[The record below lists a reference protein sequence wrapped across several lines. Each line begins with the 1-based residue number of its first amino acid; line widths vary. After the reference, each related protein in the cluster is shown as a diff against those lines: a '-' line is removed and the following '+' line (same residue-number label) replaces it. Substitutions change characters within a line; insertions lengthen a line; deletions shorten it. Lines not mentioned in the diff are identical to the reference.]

1 MKSSNVLLW
10 LDDEREILSVMK
22 TILEKEENFEYK
34 IFRTAEDLIKWYNE
48 TIGGK
53 DMKKVLLVIIMFVLC
68 LTLTGC
74 REKNIE
80 GSLEEIMT
88 KVYSTLKQDET
99 PMMLTNIQITEEN
112 VEAYLGTTDIK
123 FKEAL
128 ASESATGSIGHSVVL
143 IRVDEKTNVEQVKE
157 T

>member
-1 MKSSNVLLW
+1 
-10 LDDEREILSVMK
+10 
-22 TILEKEENFEYK
+22 
-34 IFRTAEDLIKWYNE
+34 
-48 TIGGK
+48 
-53 DMKKVLLVIIMFVLC
+53 MKKVLLVIIMFVLC

-74 REKNIE
+74 KDKNVE

-99 PMMLTNIQITEEN
+99 PMMLTNTQITEEN
-112 VEAYLGTTDIK
+112 VEAYLGTADIK

-128 ASESATGSIGHSVVL
+128 ASESATGSIAHSVVL

-157 T
+157 KIENSVNPRKWICVDAEDVEVESKGNLILLVMSNEKTAEKITEQFEKLK

>member
-1 MKSSNVLLW
+1 
-10 LDDEREILSVMK
+10 
-22 TILEKEENFEYK
+22 
-34 IFRTAEDLIKWYNE
+34 
-48 TIGGK
+48 
-53 DMKKVLLVIIMFVLC
+53 MKKVLLVIIMFVLC

-74 REKNIE
+74 KDKNVE

-99 PMMLTNIQITEEN
+99 PMMLTNTQITEEN
-112 VEAYLGTTDIK
+112 VEAYLGTADIK

-128 ASESATGSIGHSVVL
+128 ASESATGSIAHSVVL

-157 T
+157 KIENSVNPRKWICVEAEEVEVESKGNLILLVMSNEKTAEKITEQFEKLK

>member
-1 MKSSNVLLW
+1 
-10 LDDEREILSVMK
+10 
-22 TILEKEENFEYK
+22 
-34 IFRTAEDLIKWYNE
+34 
-48 TIGGK
+48 
-53 DMKKVLLVIIMFVLC
+53 MKKVLLVTIMFVLC

-74 REKNIE
+74 KEKNVE

-128 ASESATGSIGHSVVL
+128 ASESATGSIAHSVVL

-157 T
+157 KIENSVNPRKWICVEAEEVEVESKGNLILLVMSNEKTVEKITEQFEKLK

>member
-1 MKSSNVLLW
+1 
-10 LDDEREILSVMK
+10 
-22 TILEKEENFEYK
+22 
-34 IFRTAEDLIKWYNE
+34 
-48 TIGGK
+48 
-53 DMKKVLLVIIMFVLC
+53 MKKVLLVIIMFVLC

-74 REKNIE
+74 KEKNVE

-99 PMMLTNIQITEEN
+99 PMMLTNTQITEEN
-112 VEAYLGTTDIK
+112 VEAYLGTADIK

-128 ASESATGSIGHSVVL
+128 ASESATGSIAHSVVL

-157 T
+157 KIENSVNPRKWICVEAEEVEVESKGNLILLVMSNEKTAEKITEQFEKLK